1 MKLTVLGSGT
11 STGVPLP
18 GCPCETCNSSDP
30 KDLRNRTSSAIF
42 LDSGETILIDT
53 SPDLRHQVRQ
63 FGIKRVDSV
72 VFTHYHADHILG
84 FEDLRPFNFISKKA
98 IPIYLT
104 KETEK
109 ELSRFY
115 SYIFE
120 PSPSYEGGLLAKVEN
135 NLFNLGDEFEVLG
148 IKFQSLK
155 LKHGSMDVSGFRIG
169 DLAYCT
175 DCNFIP
181 EETLDQ
187 LKGVKT
193 LILDALRWAKDGSH
207 KTHFSVE
214 QAIEVSQKI
223 GAKKTFLTHM
233 THSILHERDSKLL
246 PEGIF
251 FAYDGLTLSL

>member
-1 MKLTVLGSGT
+1 MLGSGT

-18 GCPCETCNSSDP
+18 GCSCETCNSNDP
-30 KDLRNRTSSAIF
+30 RDVRNRTSAAII

-72 VFTHYHADHILG
+72 VYTHFHADHILG
-84 FEDLRPFNFISKKA
+84 FEDLRPFNFISKKS
-98 IPIYLT
+98 IPIFLT
-104 KETEK
+104 IETQK

-120 PSPSYEGGLLAKVEN
+120 PNPDYEGGLLTSVEKN
-135 NLFNLGDEFEVLG
+135 FFTLGDSFEVIG
-148 IKFQSLK
+148 IRFESFL
-155 LKHGSMDVSGFRIG
+155 LKHGSLNVSGFRIG
-169 DLAYCT
+169 NLGYCT

-181 EETLDQ
+181 DESIKI
-187 LKGVKT
+187 LKGVDF
-193 LILDALRWAKDGSH
+193 LFLDALRWSKDGSH

-214 QAIEVSQKI
+214 QAINISQKI
-223 GAKKTFLTHM
+223 GAKQTYFIHM

-246 PEGIF
+246 PEGIN
-251 FAYDGLTLSL
+251 FAHDGLSIPFSP